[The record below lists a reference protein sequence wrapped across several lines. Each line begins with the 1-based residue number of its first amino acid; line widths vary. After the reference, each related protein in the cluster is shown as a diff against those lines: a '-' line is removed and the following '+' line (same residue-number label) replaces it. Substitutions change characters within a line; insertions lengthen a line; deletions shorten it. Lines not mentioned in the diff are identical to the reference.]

1 MHETLFKEVER
12 DVNQGD
18 FEAIDLLL
26 GSKHVF
32 AVKGRAWKRQHTYRT
47 GIAFESASCSIP
59 RDMIRN
65 ARRTNGG

>member
-26 GSKHVF
+26 GSEHVLL
-32 AVKGRAWKRQHTYRT
+32 
-47 GIAFESASCSIP
+47 
-59 RDMIRN
+59 
-65 ARRTNGG
+65 